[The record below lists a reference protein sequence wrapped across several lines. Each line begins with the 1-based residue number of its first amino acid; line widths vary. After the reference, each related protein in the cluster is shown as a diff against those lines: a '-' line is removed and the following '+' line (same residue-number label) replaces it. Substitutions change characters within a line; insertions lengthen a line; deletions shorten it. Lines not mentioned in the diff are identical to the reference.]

1 MQSQD
6 EKKKME
12 EIYQK
17 YAQTVYKYLLSM
29 KRDSQLAEELTQE
42 TFYQAVKSIGRYDG
56 SCSVSTWLCAIAKHQ
71 LSAWRRKNPE
81 TESLDED
88 EARDTHRTLTEK
100 ESSGEEI
107 LLGKEARVDLMRR
120 LHFCP
125 EPVREVLYLRIFGN
139 LSFRE
144 IGEIMGKTENWARVT
159 FYRGKERLRKELTED
174 E

>member
-1 MQSQD
+1 MRSQD

-29 KRDSQLAEELTQE
+29 TRDSQLAEELTQE

-100 ESSGEEI
+100 
-107 LLGKEARVDLMRR
+107 
-120 LHFCP
+120 
-125 EPVREVLYLRIFGN
+125 
-139 LSFRE
+139 
-144 IGEIMGKTENWARVT
+144 
-159 FYRGKERLRKELTED
+159 
-174 E
+174 